1 MGSAQDKQEIRSK
14 WEILLNS
21 ERTDVR
27 WKIMD
32 DDEIFL
38 SQTLENLQRRRRN
51 GDDVQWTKCL
61 LNESSVLKEEYTSL
75 RTRLNPET
83 PEGESADLET
93 ELAELC
99 MERCKLLEICCDRLK
114 HYETPII
121 PILKSKYTYIKSRA
135 LVDKSSAICAKQ
147 LSKMAIG
154 QSYNSSQ
161 GGHPLVSSDPH
172 KYEMSGKR
180 LALML
185 CVLNRREG
193 ALNDIRI
200 MRSLFQSYGFDYTI
214 EINPTAKEIEEAVQR
229 FRDRISSSLE
239 DISCCF
245 VVTAS
250 HGDLGNIVG
259 SDEEQVNLNGII
271 KLFDNDKCPKLRKKP
286 KVFIVQACRGDVTD
300 LGVQL
305 KDEPHSGGAVELP
318 DSFTPAAIN
327 DMFTV
332 FATQP
337 GYVALRSREHGSHL
351 FTFLEEVFR
360 KHADRDHLYDLFV
373 KVNERMVQQDFQVLK
388 DRGSKGKEY
397 EIAKVT
403 IAMESTLKKLL
414 YLKRQRAT
422 HARTSNHSQ
431 V

>member
-32 DDEIFL
+32 EGEILL
-38 SQTLENLQRRRRN
+38 SQTLEKLQRRRRN

-75 RTRLNPET
+75 RTKLNPET

-135 LVDKSSAICAKQ
+135 LADKSSAICAKQ

-161 GGHPLVSSDPH
+161 
-172 KYEMSGKR
+172 
-180 LALML
+180 
-185 CVLNRREG
+185 
-193 ALNDIRI
+193 
-200 MRSLFQSYGFDYTI
+200 
-214 EINPTAKEIEEAVQR
+214 EIEEAVQR

-250 HGDLGNIVG
+250 HGNLGIIVG
-259 SDEEQVNLNGII
+259 SDEEKVKLNGII

-373 KVNERMVQQDFQVLK
+373 KVNERMVQQDFHVLK